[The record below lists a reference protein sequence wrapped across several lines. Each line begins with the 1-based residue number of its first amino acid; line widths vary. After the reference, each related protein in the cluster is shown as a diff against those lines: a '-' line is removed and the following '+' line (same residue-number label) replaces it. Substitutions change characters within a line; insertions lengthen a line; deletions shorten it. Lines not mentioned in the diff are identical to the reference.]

1 MTNAPIFIY
10 EWLLYMR
17 QLHYIAYILIISAC
31 SGATL
36 AQKQQS
42 TSPPAQPL
50 LLFQKTPC
58 LGTCPAYNAT
68 LYTDGSVAFVP
79 FERGTAQDT
88 LLLQLPEQEF
98 IQLKQQLQSLNYREL
113 QSSYRS
119 QWSDV
124 PSAYFTFYENGK
136 AVKRVKHQEGGPEAL
151 VQFKATVG
159 ALLERLAKGKP

>member
-1 MTNAPIFIY
+1 MINVPIYGWVF
-10 EWLLYMR
+10 
-17 QLHYIAYILIISAC
+17 YIACLIIPSAC
-31 SGATL
+31 GSTTI
-36 AQKQQS
+36 AQKQQTAS
-42 TSPPAQPL
+42 KPVQPL

-79 FERGTAQDT
+79 FEKGAAQDT
-88 LLLQLPEQEF
+88 LLLQVPEQEF
-98 IQLKQQLQSLNYREL
+98 IHLKQQLQSLNYTAL

-119 QWSDV
+119 EWSDM

-151 VQFKATVG
+151 EQLKAAVG
-159 ALLERLAKGKP
+159 TLLERLTKVNP